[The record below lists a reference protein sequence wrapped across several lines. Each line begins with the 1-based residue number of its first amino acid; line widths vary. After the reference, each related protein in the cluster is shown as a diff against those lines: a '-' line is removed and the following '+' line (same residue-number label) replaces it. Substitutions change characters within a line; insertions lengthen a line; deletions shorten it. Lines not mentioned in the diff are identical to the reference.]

1 MRTTCARGQGRESEE
16 RVPVSSAAGG
26 LDDHVANH
34 RRPAGSGSVRH
45 RTARAQPP
53 PPPATQVPTD
63 SVTRVVDQSG
73 SGSRDRW
80 LLPAAPFTPR
90 APTRRWAPSES
101 SSRLGPGAKST
112 RVESGAGGHVTAAAF
127 APIRAVLLGPQ

>member
-1 MRTTCARGQGRESEE
+1 MRTTCARGQGGEGEE
-16 RVPVSSAAGG
+16 REPVSSAAGG

-34 RRPAGSGSVRH
+34 RRPAGSGPSRH

-73 SGSRDRW
+73 SGSRGRW
-80 LLPAAPFTPR
+80 PVPAAPFAPR
-90 APTRRWAPSES
+90 APPGRWLRQNRGAAWGEVPSRHVLNRE
-101 SSRLGPGAKST
+101 RL
-112 RVESGAGGHVTAAAF
+112 AAT
-127 APIRAVLLGPQ
+127 